1 MKLKPFVM
9 PEKLDIETE
18 SVTDT
23 YAKFIIAPLE
33 RGWGHT
39 VGAALRRALLSSVQ
53 GAAVTEVRI
62 DGVMHEFTTIDDV
75 VEDVSDIIL
84 NIKKLRMRLWSE
96 TPKPCYLHAKGRR
109 EFTAKDLTVPPEI
122 VVANPEQRLLT
133 ISDPRRSVSIEMLV
147 ENGRGYVRAERLRKN
162 RVAPE
167 GTIFLDAFFSPVK
180 KVNFWVESMRV
191 LDRTDFER
199 LFIETWTDGTVRP
212 DEAMIQS
219 ATILKNHMQVLI
231 PQDKEPEYIQEEK
244 LLGDRERLSELLS
257 MSIEE
262 LELSNR
268 ALNCLLKGRSK
279 RTGERVT
286 IQTVADLVQRTERDV
301 LDIENFGRKSLEELR
316 KVLQDLGLALGMD
329 ISGIP
334 IRERPRGSEA
344 VSERE

>member
-1 MKLKPFVM
+1 MKLKPFVL
-9 PEKLDIETE
+9 PEKLDVEAESATE
-18 SVTDT
+18 T

-62 DGVMHEFTTIDDV
+62 DGMLHEFTTLDDV

-84 NIKKLRMRLWSE
+84 NIKKLRMRLWAE
-96 TPKPCYLHAKGRR
+96 TPKLCYLHAKGRR
-109 EFTAKDLTVPPEI
+109 EFAAKDLTVPPE
-122 VVANPEQRLLT
+122 VVVVNPDQRLLT
-133 ISDPRRSVSIEMLV
+133 ISDPRRSVNIEMLV

-162 RVAPE
+162 RVVPE
-167 GTIFLDAFFSPVK
+167 GTIFLDAFFSPVN

-199 LFIETWTDGTVRP
+199 LLVEIWTDGTVRP

-219 ATILKNHMQVLI
+219 ATILKNHMQALV
-231 PQDKEPEYIQEEK
+231 PQEKEPEYFQEER
-244 LLGDRERLSELLS
+244 LVGDSERLSELLS

-279 RTGERVT
+279 RTGERAS
-286 IQTVADLVQRTERDV
+286 IHTVADLVQRTERDV
-301 LDIENFGRKSLEELR
+301 LDIENFGRKSLEELK

-334 IRERPRGSEA
+334 IRERSLEPEA
-344 VSERE
+344 TSERD